1 MAEKSDALAE
11 DIAKLKEQLVIVH
24 GGGAQATALEKLSG
38 REPQYI
44 YSKEGFKTRRT
55 DKHVMDSFVM
65 ASGGGLNTRLVQILR
80 KHGVNAAG
88 ICSGSGIVLA
98 KRKTLISHENG
109 KEKLIRDDYSGKIQ
123 KIDPTLLKLLLSAG
137 YVPVIPHIGM
147 GEEFESLNVDGDRAA
162 AAIAGKL
169 GAEKVVLFTDV
180 DGYFRNFP
188 NDLVQ
193 TAKQSDI
200 PEFQKGA
207 SAGMKRKLVA
217 VDEALSAGVK
227 EVIICSG
234 LKENPVSAALNGG
247 GTHFTK

>member
-1 MAEKSDALAE
+1 MLVLKIGGSMAEKSDALAE

-98 KRKTLISHENG
+98 KRKT
-109 KEKLIRDDYSGKIQ
+109 
-123 KIDPTLLKLLLSAG
+123 
-137 YVPVIPHIGM
+137 
-147 GEEFESLNVDGDRAA
+147 
-162 AAIAGKL
+162 
-169 GAEKVVLFTDV
+169 
-180 DGYFRNFP
+180 
-188 NDLVQ
+188 
-193 TAKQSDI
+193 
-200 PEFQKGA
+200 
-207 SAGMKRKLVA
+207 
-217 VDEALSAGVK
+217 
-227 EVIICSG
+227 
-234 LKENPVSAALNGG
+234 
-247 GTHFTK
+247 